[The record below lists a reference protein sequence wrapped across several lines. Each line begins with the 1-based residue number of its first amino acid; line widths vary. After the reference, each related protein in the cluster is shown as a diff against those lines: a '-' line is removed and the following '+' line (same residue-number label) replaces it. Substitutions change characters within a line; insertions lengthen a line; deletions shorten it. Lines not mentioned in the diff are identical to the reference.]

1 MKANKRQTALKRK
14 TKETQIE
21 IRLNLDGSGRSQI
34 QTEIPFLSHML
45 DLLTKHGNFDLKLKA
60 TGDTEIDIHHLN
72 EDIGIALG
80 AAFKKALGS
89 KIGIQR
95 YGFFYLPMDRSL
107 ARVVLDISGRPS
119 FVFQLAKGERILKS
133 PSYQLHDALHF
144 LESLSFHLGLTLQV
158 DVLRGGDFHHCIEAI
173 FKAFARALSMAVSI
187 NPRAPKS
194 LPSTK
199 GLL

>member
-1 MKANKRQTALKRK
+1 MKKSKRQARIKRV

-21 IRLNLDGSGRSQI
+21 IRLDLDGTGRSKI
-34 QTEIPFLSHML
+34 ETEIPFLSHML
-45 DLLTKHGNFDLKLKA
+45 DLLAKHGNFGLELKA
-60 TGDTEIDIHHLN
+60 KGDTEIDIHHLN

-80 AAFKKALGS
+80 MAFKKALGP
-89 KIGIQR
+89 KLGIQR

-107 ARVVLDISGRPS
+107 ARVVLDISNRPS
-119 FVFQLAKGERILKS
+119 FVFQVAKGERVLKS

-158 DVLRGGDFHHCIEAI
+158 DVLRGGDFHHVVEAV

-187 NPRAPKS
+187 NPRAPRS

-199 GLL
+199 GML